1 MLNILLG
8 IGLGGCY
15 MTVRGRERRE
25 ERHPGGEEGF
35 RPYEVEVGGSLL
47 VSGVVLLVTL
57 LGLLVVVPMRGW
69 WMDRRV
75 GGGLVVLWV
84 VSTLGNVLVEVMGWG
99 RG

>member
-1 MLNILLG
+1 
-8 IGLGGCY
+8 
-15 MTVRGRERRE
+15 
-25 ERHPGGEEGF
+25 
-35 RPYEVEVGGSLL
+35 
-47 VSGVVLLVTL
+47 VTL